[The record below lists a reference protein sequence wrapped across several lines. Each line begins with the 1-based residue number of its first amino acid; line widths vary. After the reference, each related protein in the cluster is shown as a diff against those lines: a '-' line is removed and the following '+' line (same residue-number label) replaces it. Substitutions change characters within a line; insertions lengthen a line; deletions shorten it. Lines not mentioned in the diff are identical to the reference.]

1 MKKRANCAKGEE
13 IMTIRKLNQSEKA
26 EVLSMMKVFYAS
38 DALLVHPEDAVLE
51 KMLSDAL
58 QDTPLLTGYGFEVDG
73 TLAGYGMVTRSYS
86 TERGGIC
93 VWIEDIY
100 ILPQYRGQGIGSAFL
115 RFVEREN
122 PGAVR
127 LRLEAEPENEMAMHV
142 YQKSGFEVLGY
153 TQLVKEL

>member
-1 MKKRANCAKGEE
+1 MV
-13 IMTIRKLNQSEKA
+13 IRKLKESEKA

-38 DALLVHPEDAVLE
+38 DALLVHPDMAVLE
-51 KMLSDAL
+51 KMLGDAL
-58 QDTPLLTGYGFEVDG
+58 QDIPMLTGYGFEVEG
-73 TLAGYGMVTRSYS
+73 VLAGYGMVTRSYS

-100 ILPQYRGQGIGSAFL
+100 IKPEYRGRGIGSTFL
-115 RFVEREN
+115 RFVEQEN

-127 LRLEAEPENEMAMHV
+127 LRLEAEPENEHAMHV
-142 YQKSGFEVLGY
+142 YQKAGFEVLGY

>member
-1 MKKRANCAKGEE
+1 ML
-13 IMTIRKLNQSEKA
+13 IRKLKESEKA
-26 EVLSMMKVFYAS
+26 EVLSMMEVFYAS
-38 DALLVHPEDAVLE
+38 DALLVHPETAVLE
-51 KMLSDAL
+51 KMLNDAL

-73 TLAGYGMVTRSYS
+73 VLAGYGMITRSYS

-100 ILPQYRGQGIGSAFL
+100 IKPAYRNQGIGGAFL
-115 RFVEREN
+115 RFVEESN

-127 LRLEAEPENEMAMHV
+127 LRLEAEPENEHAMHV
-142 YQKSGFEVLGY
+142 YQKAGFEVLAY

>member
-1 MKKRANCAKGEE
+1 
-13 IMTIRKLNQSEKA
+13 MTIRKLNQSEKA

-58 QDTPLLTGYGFEVDG
+58 RDTPLLTGYGFEVEG

-100 ILPQYRGQGIGSAFL
+100 ILPQYRGQGIGTAFL
-115 RFVEREN
+115 QFVEREN
-122 PGAVR
+122 PGVVR

>member
-1 MKKRANCAKGEE
+1 
-13 IMTIRKLNQSEKA
+13 MTIRKLKESEKTI
-26 EVLSMMKVFYAS
+26 VLSMMKVFYAS

-51 KMLSDAL
+51 KMLTDAL
-58 QDTPLLTGYGFEVDG
+58 ADGPLLTGYGFEVEG
-73 TLAGYGMVTRSYS
+73 VLAGYGMVTRSYS

-100 ILPQYRGQGIGSAFL
+100 IKPEYRGQGIGAAFL
-115 RFVEREN
+115 QFVEAQN

-142 YQKSGFEVLGY
+142 YQKAGFRVLDY

>member
-1 MKKRANCAKGEE
+1 ML
-13 IMTIRKLNQSEKA
+13 IRKLTDRDFEKIL
-26 EVLSMMKVFYAS
+26 EMMKVFYAS
-38 DALLVHPEDAVLE
+38 DALLVHPETAVLE

-73 TLAGYGMVTRSYS
+73 VLAGYGMVTRSYS

-100 ILPQYRGQGIGSAFL
+100 IEPEYRGRGIGSAFL
-115 RFVEREN
+115 RFVEERN

-127 LRLEAEPENEMAMHV
+127 LRLEAEPENEIAMAA
-142 YQKSGFEVLGY
+142 YRKAGFEVLAY

>member
-1 MKKRANCAKGEE
+1 
-13 IMTIRKLNQSEKA
+13 MTIRKLKESEKTI
-26 EVLSMMKVFYAS
+26 VLSMMKVFYAS
-38 DALLVHPEDAVLE
+38 DALLIHPEDAVLE
-51 KMLSDAL
+51 KMLTDAL
-58 QDTPLLTGYGFEVDG
+58 ADGPLLTGYGFEVEG
-73 TLAGYGMVTRSYS
+73 VLAGYGMVTRSYS

-100 ILPQYRGQGIGSAFL
+100 IKPEYRGQGIGAAFL
-115 RFVEREN
+115 QFVEAQN

-142 YQKSGFEVLGY
+142 YQKAGFQVLDY